1 MAVGNPNYDAIL
13 STTLKK
19 YTPRLEDNI
28 FDDYPFL
35 NTLKRAD
42 NIVKV
47 DGGTHIVEPLLYAQ
61 NSTAGSYSGYD
72 NIDTTPQEGITSAEY
87 DWKEFAATVAISN
100 LEEIKNA
107 GVSRVIALLEAK
119 VEQTEMS
126 ISDAFNV
133 MLLSDGSGNGG
144 KDWNGIKNF
153 ADATPATGAPG
164 GIDASDALNSWWRNY
179 AETTVEALAL
189 TRLNNSYN
197 NVSKGKDVPTN
208 GFTTQ
213 LLYEKYESLLQPQL
227 RYSDN
232 ATADAG
238 FLNLLFKST
247 PVVFDRDI
255 DAGFWYWTNTKYLK
269 LKVHTGT
276 WFKPTPFVKPHGQT
290 ARYSQIICAGNLVCS
305 NRARQ
310 AVLTGKS

>member
-1 MAVGNPNYDAIL
+1 MAGNPNYDAIL

-42 NIVKV
+42 NIQKV
-47 DGGTHIVEPLLYAQ
+47 DGGAHIVEPLLYAQ

-72 NIDTTPQEGITSAEY
+72 SLDTTPQEGITAAEY
-87 DWKEFAATVAISN
+87 DWKEFAATIAIAN
-100 LEEIKNA
+100 IEEIKNA

-119 VEQTEMS
+119 VMQAEMS
-126 ISDAFNV
+126 ISDAFNI

-153 ADATPATGAPG
+153 ADATPATGTIG
-164 GIDASDALNSWWRNY
+164 GIDSSTETWWRNT

-189 TRLNNSYN
+189 TRLNNTYN
-197 NVSKGKDVPTN
+197 TVSKGKDVPTN

-213 LLYEKYESLLQPQL
+213 ALYEKYESLLQPQL

-232 ATADAG
+232 DTADAG

-255 DAGFWYWTNTKYLK
+255 DSGFWYWVNTKYLK

-276 WFKPTPFVKPHGQT
+276 WFKNTPFQTPINQT
-290 ARYSQIICAGNLVCS
+290 ARYAQILCAGNLVCS
-305 NRARQ
+305 NRQRQ